1 MTQSFAHCINHN
13 MLYSTDIGEFG
24 KIEFH
29 FNEDGTF
36 QVGSEFGKR
45 KEFIVV
51 IKSLDCN
58 LTTDVCYH
66 DCSAEHNYWTYNFNV
81 FVFKEKDHPGFKIE
95 VYDKTFKTLLHE
107 KSFHK
112 NKRSVYLDLKS
123 NIAEVTYNPYYS
135 LFYEKEFT
143 DNIKVRDGDVVYDLG
158 ANVGVFSL
166 MCSNYDVKAIY
177 AFEPQPENFQYLKQ
191 NCDRYGK
198 NVTCFE
204 KAVFNDFKQLS
215 FGGGGSV
222 GGSIKDNGE
231 YKVDGINL
239 EKFVHV
245 NNLKKPTFF
254 KIDIEGGEYD
264 VLSSTSDEFFSDTHT
279 VLFEFHYNNGTNVQT
294 VIDRFTSIGFTVAY
308 SSSLTSS
315 LGTVFLTR

>member
-1 MTQSFAHCINHN
+1 

-36 QVGSEFGKR
+36 QAWCESKKR

-58 LTTDVCYH
+58 LTTSVCYY
-66 DCSAEHNYWTYNFNV
+66 DCLEDHNYWMYDFNV
-81 FVFKEKDHPGFKIE
+81 CVFKENDHPGFKIE

-123 NIAEVTYNPYYS
+123 KISEITYNSYYS
-135 LFYEKEFT
+135 LFYETEFI
-143 DNIKVRDGDVVYDLG
+143 DNVKVRDGDVVYDLG

-222 GGSIKDNGE
+222 GGSIKDIGE

-239 EKFVHV
+239 EKFVYV

-254 KIDIEGGEYD
+254 KLDIEGGEYD
-264 VLSSTSDEFFSDTHT
+264 MFDCTSDEFFSETHT
-279 VLFEFHYNNGTNVQT
+279 IFFEFHNDNGTNVKRI
-294 VIDRFTSIGFTVAY
+294 IDRFTSIGFTVVN
-308 SSSLTSS
+308 SSSLENRYKGGWGEHM
-315 LGTVFLTR
+315 GTVFLIR